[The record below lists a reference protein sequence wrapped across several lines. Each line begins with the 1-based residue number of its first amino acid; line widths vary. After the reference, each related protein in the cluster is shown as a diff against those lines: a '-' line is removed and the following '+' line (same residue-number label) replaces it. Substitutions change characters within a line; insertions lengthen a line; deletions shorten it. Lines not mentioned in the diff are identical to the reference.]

1 MGPFHA
7 STASPLEVLWTLAA
21 LAGLGVGLWMLRDA
35 QGDRRALR
43 QAGLNG
49 ARLLVA
55 RGAIRWERIR
65 AGKMALFALVGLLAL
80 TRPNAPQTLTPQT
93 LLYSALALYVPLANL
108 YGSVQDRR
116 ERAQILADLAEKER
130 HRAQEGC

>member
-7 STASPLEVLWTLAA
+7 NTISPLELLWTLAA

-65 AGKMALFALVGLLAL
+65 AGKMLLFVALGIAAL
-80 TRPNAPQTLTPQT
+80 TRPNAPTTPQT
-93 LLYSALALYVPLANL
+93 LIYSLLALYVPLSNL

-116 ERAQILADLAEKER
+116 ERAQILADLADKER